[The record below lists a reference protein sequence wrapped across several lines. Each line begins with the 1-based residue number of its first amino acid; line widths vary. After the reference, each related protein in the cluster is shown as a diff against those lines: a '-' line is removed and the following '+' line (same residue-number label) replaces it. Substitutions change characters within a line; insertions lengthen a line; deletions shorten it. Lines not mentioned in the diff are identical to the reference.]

1 MKIKKMPEPVQVEI
15 PITTDFI
22 KLESFL
28 KFAGASET
36 GGEAKNR
43 IQNGEVTVDGQVC
56 TTDSRNDTGRCSEG
70 DLKVSDLQKR
80 VGVLRVHLFGSS
92 RFAHGLRSIS
102 LTFAEHH
109 LVDGLFDG
117 VLVRSSHIL
126 FAHLRAFGSRASRTA
141 SPIMMKLR
149 TVIARAKAG

>member
-15 PITTDFI
+15 PITTYFI

-56 TTDSRNDTGRCSEG
+56 TMRGKKLTPGME
-70 DLKVSDLQKR
+70 VSLDGSIYR
-80 VGVLRVHLFGSS
+80 V
-92 RFAHGLRSIS
+92 
-102 LTFAEHH
+102 T
-109 LVDGLFDG
+109 
-117 VLVRSSHIL
+117 
-126 FAHLRAFGSRASRTA
+126 
-141 SPIMMKLR
+141 K
-149 TVIARAKAG
+149 

>member
-56 TTDSRNDTGRCSEG
+56 TMCGKKLTPGM
-70 DLKVSDLQKR
+70 KVSLDGSIYR
-80 VGVLRVHLFGSS
+80 V
-92 RFAHGLRSIS
+92 
-102 LTFAEHH
+102 T
-109 LVDGLFDG
+109 
-117 VLVRSSHIL
+117 
-126 FAHLRAFGSRASRTA
+126 
-141 SPIMMKLR
+141 K
-149 TVIARAKAG
+149 